1 MKHHDS
7 NIDPF
12 NAGEPVMPWDM
23 PEDSFASES
32 DAGEPCELPE
42 SDYVAPIKQEDSY
55 SGARKGSSESSQHED
70 SEASN
75 ATKPTQVARKLQA
88 HKAQLQND
96 SDKQPYETEQ
106 PPTNK
111 VPSVA
116 KPTKKQPSRRSP
128 AVRIV
133 IIIVVISILISV
145 LNLAFSL
152 VANVAGRVSDA
163 ISDATYEL
171 TDRDTDY
178 THEED
183 EDDQAARAFAEETLD
198 ALSTNETARAALAEY
213 FANKIQVYTDYTAD
227 ELGIDTAQYVDAV
240 LAGFSYTITDVYAFP
255 DSGYASIYF
264 DTAQLDTSDLGD
276 DLISDIYSYL
286 HDQGLTSRHKTLSDT
301 QKQHVA
307 ELYEDALDNLDS
319 VERSSGYLRLTYS
332 AETDSYSVEESDFD
346 DMLTSA
352 LWLY

>member
-23 PEDSFASES
+23 SEDSFASEP

-42 SDYVAPIKQEDSY
+42 SDYVAPIKQDDSY
-55 SGARKGSSESSQHED
+55 SGARKDDSENPQHGSSKASSAAK
-70 SEASN
+70 S
-75 ATKPTQVARKLQA
+75 TQVARKLQA
-88 HKAQLQND
+88 HKTQLQD
-96 SDKQPYETEQ
+96 DPDEQPYEIEQ
-106 PPTNK
+106 PPTNTK
-111 VPSVA
+111 PSIA
-116 KPTKKQPSRRSP
+116 KPAKKHPGRHSP
-128 AVRIV
+128 AVRVV
-133 IIIVVISILISV
+133 IIIVVISVLISV

-152 VANVAGRVSDA
+152 VANVAGRISDA

-171 TDRDTDY
+171 ADRDTDY

-183 EDDQAARAFAEETLD
+183 ENDQAARAFAEETLD
-198 ALSTNETARAALAEY
+198 ALSNNETARAALAEY
-213 FANKIQVYTDYTAD
+213 FTNKIQVYTNYTAD
-227 ELGIDTAQYVDAV
+227 ELGIDTTQYVDAV
-240 LAGFSYTITDVYAFP
+240 FAGFSYTITDVYAFP

-276 DLISDIYSYL
+276 DLISDMYTYL
-286 HDQGLTSRHKTLSDT
+286 HEQGLTSRHKNLSNA

-332 AETDSYSVEESDFD
+332 AETDSYSVEESDFS